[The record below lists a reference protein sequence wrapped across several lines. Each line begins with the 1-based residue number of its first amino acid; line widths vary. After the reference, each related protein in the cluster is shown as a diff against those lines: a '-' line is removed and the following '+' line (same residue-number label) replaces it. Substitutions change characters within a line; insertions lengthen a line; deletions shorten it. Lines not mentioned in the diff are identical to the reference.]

1 MALSPDGGTLLPLL
15 ETETLMEILVNPVPR
30 VEFTDGRFAQ
40 SAGWRF
46 VW

>member
-1 MALSPDGGTLLPLL
+1 MSISRPRLAK
-15 ETETLMEILVNPVPR
+15 EILENAVPR
-30 VEFTDGRFAQ
+30 VEFTAGRFAQ